1 MNHHFATMGDVWKH
15 LPLAEILRLNPPRHY
30 WETHAGSASYPLTE
44 SPSGL
49 HGALRFLDNAP
60 DEPALRN
67 CAYLEALRAT
77 PGLYPGSP
85 ALATRALGGDA
96 SYIFC
101 DIDPESAA
109 SLSGA
114 VAGPDAPGLEA
125 RVIETDGVS
134 AITQEAQ
141 RGRVDPAGVLVLVDP
156 FDPHQR
162 WTPGSRTPLELA
174 GWLASAGFRV
184 LFWYCYDSV
193 ERRAWARDAIAGLA
207 PAVDLWCGDALMP
220 IQYIYPDRSGPW
232 GCGIVLANAT
242 SVEVDACQRLGHAL
256 ERMSAGDPI
265 QGNDPASLTFII

>member
-15 LPLAEILRLNPPRHY
+15 LPLAEILRLHPPRHY

-44 SPSGL
+44 SPPRQ
-49 HGALRFLDNAP
+49 HGALRFLACAP

-67 CAYLEALRAT
+67 CAYLEALHAM

-96 SYIFC
+96 GYLFC

-109 SLSGA
+109 SLRTA
-114 VAGPDAPGLEA
+114 VAGLEA
-125 RVIETDGVS
+125 RVVEADGVS
-134 AITQEAQ
+134 AISLEAQ
-141 RGRVDPAGVLVLVDP
+141 GGRVDPASVLVLIDP
-156 FDPHQR
+156 FDPHER

-174 GWLASAGFRV
+174 GWLAGAGYRV

-193 ERRAWARDAIAGLA
+193 ERRGWARDAIAGLA
-207 PAVDLWCGDALMP
+207 PTVELWCGDILMP
-220 IQYIYPDRSGPW
+220 IQYTYPDRSGAW

-242 SVEVDACQRLGHAL
+242 SAEVDACQRLGHAL
-256 ERMSAGDPI
+256 QRMSAGDPI
-265 QGNDPASLTFII
+265 QGNDPALLTFHGLH